1 MKKLFLIVMLAVI
14 TALSLNAVV
23 GCKKKKVDSAS
34 DSTSMMIDDSVKFVG
49 GSESAQQSEETSL
62 KGSESV
68 TAGRGFVKRKRRK
81 RRAISRG
88 FFSVERIGF
97 RIGFKVEGI

>member
-1 MKKLFLIVMLAVI
+1 MKKLFLIVMLAVV

-62 KGSESV
+62 KGQRKRK
-68 TAGRGFVKRKRRK
+68 TAGRGFVKRKR
-81 RRAISRG
+81 
-88 FFSVERIGF
+88 
-97 RIGFKVEGI
+97 

>member
-49 GSESAQQSEETSL
+49 GSESAAT
-62 KGSESV
+62 
-68 TAGRGFVKRKRRK
+68 
-81 RRAISRG
+81 I
-88 FFSVERIGF
+88 
-97 RIGFKVEGI
+97 